1 VNETYVLDASAVLCL
16 LQEEKGAER
25 VVETLPDSMIGA
37 VNYSEVVAKLV
48 EAGLDEVTVD
58 SLIDK
63 LQLNVIPFDRVQAR
77 LAGSLR
83 STTRKL
89 GLSLGDR
96 ACLALAAAE
105 GATALTCERIWTKF
119 EAPCKVE
126 ALR

>member
-1 VNETYVLDASAVLCL
+1 MSESYVLDASAVLCL

-25 VVETLPDSMIGA
+25 VAEALPDAMIGA

-48 EAGLDEVTVD
+48 EAGIDEVTVD

-63 LQLNVIPFDRVQAR
+63 LQLKVIPFDRIQAWH
-77 LAGSLR
+77 AGSLR

-119 EAPCKVE
+119 EAPCRVE